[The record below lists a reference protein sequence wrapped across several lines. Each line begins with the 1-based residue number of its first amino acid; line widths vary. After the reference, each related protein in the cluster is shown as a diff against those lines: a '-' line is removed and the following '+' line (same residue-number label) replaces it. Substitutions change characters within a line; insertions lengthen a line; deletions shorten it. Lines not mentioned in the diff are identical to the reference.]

1 MTRDITVDD
10 TEFAG
15 AMKFRIVT
23 VDVTNYDDD
32 TGGDGEP
39 LAPADVGMSRFQHV
53 SAEVDPGATT
63 AATTQVNAVAQ
74 FDSANDA
81 LRLFQQSDSGG
92 TDSDADLVEVPSDA
106 NEGTVV
112 NVLAVGR

>member
-1 MTRDITVDD
+1 MTREITVND

-15 AMKFRIVT
+15 AMKVRILT
-23 VDVTNYDDD
+23 VDITNYDDD

-53 SAEVDPGATT
+53 SVEVDPGAATG
-63 AATTQVNAVAQ
+63 ATTQVNAVAQ
-74 FDSANDA
+74 FDSENEA

-92 TDSDADLVEVPSDA
+92 GDSDADLVEVPSDA

-112 NVLAVGR
+112 NVFAVGR